1 MEGLS
6 RITYCQIVSAA
17 KVEMGLQIEGG
28 VAGHIM
34 LHKQYP
40 SQSTPRLK
48 QRMTALCEDRG
59 EEMVACLKSVVLQT
73 KNVSV
78 AGTDENPE
86 SLSCSSLLCF

>member
-34 LHKQYP
+34 LHK
-40 SQSTPRLK
+40 K
-48 QRMTALCEDRG
+48 I
-59 EEMVACLKSVVLQT
+59 
-73 KNVSV
+73 
-78 AGTDENPE
+78 
-86 SLSCSSLLCF
+86 SLTIHP